1 MSVEEAVVL
10 ERVRRALGA
19 VDGVHLDPTFR
30 HVVRASV
37 LDARGRRRPPPEATI
52 ADALRDAGARDVR
65 AIRGDAQTDLVVGRV
80 DKGVGVRALLQRLG
94 VDPGAPRPLHAAVG
108 DTEADAPLL
117 RLAIRPFV
125 PAHATRRLRPLARVT
140 HGAYAAGF
148 AEAVGEVLGHAPGTC
163 AECRVADGGEARRA
177 LLALLALREGG
188 LRRVP
193 AHALEVARAQ

>member
-1 MSVEEAVVL
+1 M
-10 ERVRRALGA
+10 
-19 VDGVHLDPTFR
+19 
-30 HVVRASV
+30 
-37 LDARGRRRPPPEATI
+37 
-52 ADALRDAGARDVR
+52 R
-65 AIRGDAQTDLVVGRV
+65 AIRGDAQTDVVVARV
-80 DKGVGVRALLQRLG
+80 DKGVGVRALLERLG

-108 DTEADAPLL
+108 DTVADDPLL

-125 PAHATRRLRPLARVT
+125 PAHAARRLRPLARVT

-177 LLALLALREGG
+177 LLALLSLREGG